1 MQSVVS
7 PSLIRT
13 IERSADTICS
23 SILYLTDP
31 ETFASLV
38 LVSSC
43 WREASQTP
51 HLYAHH
57 LSRCPSFSI
66 NNNVIAGPFT
76 DNSLGR
82 FKKQFNQETKRNL
95 FQAYLRPRQTA
106 VTLTSTTTSSSA
118 SFPGGEA
125 FDFSFSANGHWTL
138 ALSSS
143 RIYLLD
149 TLSPKI
155 SVQRELKVLRRPLSA
170 AILDD
175 GSILAVL
182 SSDHQVNV
190 YDLSNLELKHLRSLP
205 LDNRPNTIAMSPKG
219 EVLAT
224 AFDGGIEVHSLAAN
238 ALSSDRR
245 AVKCDSVDSIAF
257 SSDGTMLLG
266 TTQNSRNPNTV
277 LLTAPYY
284 SEGDH
289 NLPAEILLGQM
300 WTSQIIFPNSS
311 RDCSHATMLP
321 HPTEGDSSWTF
332 AYDRVFESFRAVRT
346 DDMRNGTTYFTGPKP
361 RSISGTRGA
370 KSKLTPST
378 LPATS
383 DRGELVAAGF
393 AGKDIWIYGVPE
405 NLDLTTLPK
414 SEYQSSPGI
423 VMAGATASSTAGN
436 STGSPPTSLTTGE
449 SAELTRLP
457 QWQVLVDK
465 YRNVFAKG
473 RRVAEVPGATNL
485 RWVSR
490 RHERLGEK
498 SIAERLIIAAPGGV
512 PSTSGLEQ
520 DEFASVDGGRLVIL
534 DFDRT
539 IDGGKLEQLNFEVG
553 DAKPE
558 LLEEGNMDMDT
569 EVAFVRQRTVRKRRE
584 TSNGASV
591 AGMLASAPNIPPM
604 PPIPPQSTPP
614 SQPQAAVSSQLSPV
628 DSNNVPSR
636 TANSSPSDG
645 LTLEEASAAFDG
657 PYSQTAP
664 RSRTSLYR
672 SATAVAD
679 HRQRNPPRIIES
691 GRVAYRRADGRTQ
704 IPHESDADNWVPP
717 PPPYTA
723 KSDVPLP
730 EHLRMSIMPRRTEPL
745 NHATA
750 VFEIPRRAS
759 TVSSPP
765 PSSTSSQRR
774 VASTPDR
781 ERQLAFPQPGD
792 SFDSSIRAPLRR
804 STSNTMFGGTGT
816 VSPMSSVGMSYE
828 AGTNQFTSPVSRGS
842 PSSITR
848 RPFSAF
854 VGRYMGSHQR
864 PSTARLTSPIS
875 PIPEPLLPPL
885 STAGNSVSL
894 PASPIRPSFPEL
906 TLSGANLQ
914 SRLEY
919 PLPPAPRDD
928 PDDQPPAAPQNTT
941 QPPSSPNPIV
951 TPNAN
956 PHANAISSRQSQYR
970 PHQPELS
977 PYLETLAASMPS
989 VQQLAN
995 LNNRYRQPPSSSLA
1009 QSPSP
1014 ASSRT
1019 VRPPGITTSTGYPI
1033 PKPPRGALGAA
1044 GSPISPARR
1053 RRQSLGQGSSFS
1065 ASSPALLRPSAR
1077 RLDTIHSVTSLL
1089 SRSGTRSRSRDAG
1102 VRGEVA
1108 TGAGTGVGIV
1118 RRRSRSVDP
1127 AGGRGRVERE
1137 GEGEMPARKGLF
1149 GGRKKEKDKG
1159 KGKRKVMSGDLEFSG
1174 DAWQRVHEREHE
1186 HERVQEAQGKGK
1198 CIQM

>member
-1 MQSVVS
+1 MILS
-7 PSLIRT
+7 R
-13 IERSADTICS
+13 
-23 SILYLTDP
+23 ILYLTDP

-76 DNSLGR
+76 DNSLDR
-82 FKKQFNQETKRNL
+82 FKKQFNKEIKRNL
-95 FQAYLRPRQTA
+95 FAAYLRPRQTA

-125 FDFSFSANGHWTL
+125 FDFAFSPNGHWTL

-143 RIYLLD
+143 RIYVLD

-190 YDLSNLELKHLRSLP
+190 YDLSNLDLKHLRSLS
-205 LDNRPNTIAMSPKG
+205 LDNKPNTLALSPKG

-224 AFDGGIEVHSLAAN
+224 AFDGEIEVHSLAAN
-238 ALSSDRR
+238 ALSSERR

-284 SEGDH
+284 SEGDQS
-289 NLPAEILLGQM
+289 LPAHILLGQM

-321 HPTEGDSSWTF
+321 HPLEGDSSWTF

-361 RSISGTRGA
+361 RSSSGTRAA
-370 KSKLTPST
+370 KRKLTPST
-378 LPATS
+378 LPTTS

-423 VMAGATASSTAGN
+423 VMAGTNTSSSSGN
-436 STGSPPTSLTTGE
+436 NTGSPPTSLTTGE
-449 SAELTRLP
+449 SAEVTRLP

-473 RRVAEVPGATNL
+473 RRVGEVPGATNL

-512 PSTSGLEQ
+512 PGPSGLEQ
-520 DEFASVDGGRLVIL
+520 DDFASVDGGRLVIM
-534 DFDRT
+534 DFDRRS
-539 IDGGKLEQLNFEVG
+539 DDGKLEQLSFEVG
-553 DAKPE
+553 NAKPE
-558 LLEEGNMDMDT
+558 LLEEGNLDMDT
-569 EVAFVRQRTVRKRRE
+569 EVAFVRQRTVRKRRDISNE
-584 TSNGASV
+584 TSVAS
-591 AGMLASAPNIPPM
+591 MLASAPDVPPV
-604 PPIPPQSTPP
+604 PSIPPQSAPP
-614 SQPQAAVSSQLSPV
+614 SAPQAELSNQLSPT
-628 DSNNVPSR
+628 DGNNVPLR
-636 TANSSPSDG
+636 TANSSPSEG
-645 LTLEEASAAFDG
+645 LTLEEASAVFDG
-657 PYSQTAP
+657 PYSHTAP

-679 HRQRNPPRIIES
+679 HRQRNPARIVEQ
-691 GRVAYRRADGRTQ
+691 GRVAYRRADGRGE

-723 KSDVPLP
+723 KSDIPLP
-730 EHLRMSIMPRRTEPL
+730 EHLRMSIMPRRTESV
-745 NHATA
+745 NRVIEA
-750 VFEIPRRAS
+750 FERPRRANTVHS
-759 TVSSPP
+759 PPLSASSSQRRTVSSPDREQQP
-765 PSSTSSQRR
+765 ILPQRRDSNASSTRR
-774 VASTPDR
+774 
-781 ERQLAFPQPGD
+781 
-792 SFDSSIRAPLRR
+792 PLRR
-804 STSNTMFGGTGT
+804 STSNTISEGTGT
-816 VSPMSSVGMSYE
+816 VSPMSTVGMSSLE
-828 AGTNQFTSPVSRGS
+828 NEFTSPVSRGS

-854 VGRYMGSHQR
+854 VGRYMHSHQQR
-864 PSTARLTSPIS
+864 PNTARLTSPIS
-875 PIPEPLLPPL
+875 PIPEPLLPPPPR
-885 STAGNSVSL
+885 SAGNSVSL
-894 PASPIRPSFPEL
+894 PASPIRPAFPEL

-919 PLPPAPRDD
+919 PLPPTPRNEI
-928 PDDQPPAAPQNTT
+928 DQPPCPQNTT
-941 QPPSSPNPIV
+941 RIPNSHNTPQLPQSPVSNPAPPPR
-951 TPNAN
+951 AF
-956 PHANAISSRQSQYR
+956 
-970 PHQPELS
+970 ELS
-977 PYLETLAASMPS
+977 AYAETLAASMPS
-989 VQQLAN
+989 AQQLAN
-995 LNNRYRQPPSSSLA
+995 LNNRYRQAPSTSA
-1009 QSPSP
+1009 SPKP
-1014 ASSRT
+1014 NRPRAH
-1019 VRPPGITTSTGYPI
+1019 PPGITTTSGYPI

-1044 GSPISPARR
+1044 GSPVTPSVFRSRSRSRR
-1053 RRQSLGQGSSFS
+1053 QAQSLGSRSSFS
-1065 ASSPALLRPSAR
+1065 ASSPALLRPTAR
-1077 RLDTIHSVTSLL
+1077 RLDTIHSVSSFI
-1089 SRSGTRSRSRDAG
+1089 SRSGTRSRSRDA
-1102 VRGEVA
+1102 A
-1108 TGAGTGVGIV
+1108 AGTGVRIGM
-1118 RRRSRSVDP
+1118 SRSQSVD
-1127 AGGRGRVERE
+1127 RVRPLEQDQE
-1137 GEGEMPARKGLF
+1137 QCTPPRKGLF
-1149 GGRKKEKDKG
+1149 KGKK
-1159 KGKRKVMSGDLEFSG
+1159 KGKRKVTSGDLEFSG
-1174 DAWQRVHEREHE
+1174 ESWTRFGEGGSEEEQERG
-1186 HERVQEAQGKGK
+1186 RGK
-1198 CIQM
+1198 CVLM